1 MNNDRI
7 EHFKKKYGEA
17 IIANGLRLRPDDFMD
32 EVEWRDAVDQHYTKI
47 WLEFTY
53 GGLYARRVL
62 DERTR
67 VLVAIAQFL
76 TLNEMEEFERLLP
89 CALTAGATPRE
100 VLEVILQS
108 TVYVGYVKAGRGAKV
123 CIRVMKE
130 LGRLHEITDTQMP
143 LDGAN
148 GPRKLEDERPQWP
161 QAESPEVA
169 ALREKFIEKY
179 GWGSMSTRL
188 RLQAHQGYE
197 TLQSFDRI
205 DPHYLQLWLD
215 FIYGNMYTR
224 GVLDDRTRLLMMVG
238 ICLAANEPVQL
249 ENHLRGSLMQGATP
263 REVLEV
269 ILNSTAIV
277 GMPTTIMTR
286 RMLEKVM
293 EEDGRGGELDL
304 VS

>member
-1 MNNDRI
+1 MNNDRV

-148 GPRKLEDERPQWP
+148 GADAFVIGHVKIP
-161 QAESPEVA
+161 AAPEAQLPSRAPNPTV
-169 ALREKFIEKY
+169 
-179 GWGSMSTRL
+179 TR
-188 RLQAHQGYE
+188 
-197 TLQSFDRI
+197 
-205 DPHYLQLWLD
+205 
-215 FIYGNMYTR
+215 
-224 GVLDDRTRLLMMVG
+224 
-238 ICLAANEPVQL
+238 CC
-249 ENHLRGSLMQGATP
+249 
-263 REVLEV
+263 
-269 ILNSTAIV
+269 
-277 GMPTTIMTR
+277 
-286 RMLEKVM
+286 
-293 EEDGRGGELDL
+293 
-304 VS
+304 